1 MTLTLRPQPLI
12 TAADFQQRGCLV
24 EGLAPSSR
32 GEGDRHLWFRFPKDL
47 PAPSDDDC
55 DAYVLALLLDAM
67 RCGHDQ
73 MDVQGSVSLELLRNL
88 EELQLAWH
96 KWYPDL
102 YRLVDIRCERVRSG
116 DSLTEGAVCAFSG
129 GVDATFSVWRHSQR
143 LAGYGSRD
151 IRMCVIVHGF
161 DIPLSQPDVFER
173 AANRS
178 AATLADINIPLVR
191 VSTNYRDISDV
202 NWEHA
207 CGSALAGALSNFREF
222 AGTGIIGSSEPYDSL
237 VIPWGSSPI
246 TDHLLSSDGF
256 RVIHDG
262 AGFNR
267 TEKVAV
273 IEGWREGVNNLRVCW
288 QGEALDRNCGRCEKC
303 LRTRLNFLATGQPQP
318 KCFPDTDLL
327 QDMKRVRLKNDI
339 ARSEWRQI
347 YRYATEHG
355 VRAPWVSRIPAVIR
369 RKRLK
374 DYLKPTQ

>member
-12 TAADFQQRGCLV
+12 TEADFQQRGCLV
-24 EGLAPSSR
+24 QGLASSRR
-32 GEGDRHLWFRFPKDL
+32 GEGDRQLWFRFPKDL

-67 RCGHDQ
+67 RSGHDQ

-96 KWYPDL
+96 KWCPDL
-102 YRLVDIRCERVRSG
+102 YRLVDIRCERVRSA
-116 DSLTEGAVCAFSG
+116 DSSVEGAVCAFSG

-151 IRMCVIVHGF
+151 IRMCVLVHGF
-161 DIPLSQPDVFER
+161 DIPLSQADAFTR

-178 AATLADINIPLVR
+178 VATLADLGIPLVTIA
-191 VSTNYRDISDV
+191 TNYREMSDAS
-202 NWEHA
+202 WEHTFT
-207 CGSALAGALSNFREF
+207 CALVAALSNLRAL
-222 AGTGIIGSSEPYDSL
+222 AGTGIVGSSEPYDNL

-246 TDHLLSSDGF
+246 TDHLLSSGGF

-273 IEGWREGVNNLRVCW
+273 IEGWDEGVNNLRVCW
-288 QGEALDRNCGRCEKC
+288 QGEALDSNCGQCEKC

-318 KCFPDTDLL
+318 ECFPDTDLL
-327 QDMKRVRLKNDI
+327 QDMKRVRLKNAI
-339 ARSEWRQI
+339 LRSEWRQI
-347 YRYATEHG
+347 YHYATEHG
-355 VRAPWVSRIPAVIR
+355 IQAPWVSRIPAVIR